1 MKLYAQHG
9 AHAGEKIQL
18 GLERTL
24 IDGVIF
30 GAKDIRPQTLIDK
43 LSQLR
48 GDFPEADLL
57 LDPQYYATLLAGQP
71 GVRLGYLVGDPS
83 YDYFSARRRQDLE
96 RESRVQRDLRSV
108 LEFQAGL
115 PVTAAIA
122 PNIVIRR
129 SFDSIEGTIAK
140 RFLGN
145 AAEEWRSVGDDRP
158 VYATVAIS
166 NTALNNFDELQI
178 FLQEI
183 TELEDPPDG
192 LYLLLEKGDS
202 DTSAY
207 LTEPDVLSRW
217 MFLNYSLKING
228 LEAINGYTDALIPY
242 IAASGASS
250 FATGWYNT
258 QKNFSLKK
266 FEPTSGFARRP
277 VNRYMSRPLLKSIRT
292 NELDDLREMFEI
304 MNELPCDEL
313 YDQGDG
319 SSTDSNGEALQ
330 NWEALRSMSELCD
343 PEDTPGSLDSCREA
357 LNTAEALYVAI
368 QNYGYTL
375 RDRSSR
381 VHLDLLREELE
392 AFAELAE
399 I

>member
-18 GLERTL
+18 GLEHAIL
-24 IDGVIF
+24 DGVIF
-30 GAKDIRPQTLIDK
+30 GAKDIRPQTLVDK
-43 LSQLR
+43 LSQLS
-48 GDFPEADLL
+48 GEFPEADLM

-83 YDYFSARRRQDLE
+83 YAYFSARRRQDLE

-108 LEFQAGL
+108 LEYQAGL

-145 AAEEWRSVGDDRP
+145 AAEVWRSVGDDRP

-166 NTALNNFDELQI
+166 NTALNNFDELQV

-217 MFLNYSLKING
+217 MFLNYSLRING

-277 VNRYMSRPLLKSIRT
+277 VSRYMSRPLLKSIRA

-304 MNELPCDEL
+304 MNELPCDDL
-313 YDQGDG
+313 YDQDDG

-330 NWEALRSMSELCD
+330 NWEALRSMSELSD
-343 PEDTPGSLDSCREA
+343 PEDTPGSLASCREA
-357 LNTAEALYVAI
+357 LDTAEALYVAI

-381 VHLDLLREELE
+381 VHLDLLREELD
-392 AFAELAE
+392 AFEELAE